1 MLENHSSLAAVKP
14 ENLMLLEKEFQKT
27 PLNGVPEYLL
37 LLDGFNEVST
47 ESSSR
52 GKSVRSYLS
61 DEISVLHSY
70 PNIRIITTSRETQS
84 AAFMQKLQTIRLL
97 GLEDPDIIEY
107 LKECGMSDTSIG
119 ITMANKQLVT
129 CLRVP
134 LFLCMF
140 ASEYGEMELLPET
153 SGEILYCF
161 FHRNSSFYNARQRSD
176 DTRTNPLT
184 TI

>member
-1 MLENHSSLAAVKP
+1 
-14 ENLMLLEKEFQKT
+14 
-27 PLNGVPEYLL
+27 
-37 LLDGFNEVST
+37 
-47 ESSSR
+47 
-52 GKSVRSYLS
+52 
-61 DEISVLHSY
+61 
-70 PNIRIITTSRETQS
+70 
-84 AAFMQKLQTIRLL
+84 MQKLQTIRLL
-97 GLEDPDIIEY
+97 GLEDSDIIEY
-107 LKECGMSDTSIG
+107 LRKCGMSDTSIG

-184 TI
+184 AVETAVILDFVLPYIGWIFEDKETFSLSASEFEKYILDSFRVLDELFLNSYAIPFGDFHSEKRSKCAGDLRHLPGEH